1 MKAYRF
7 PLILLSS
14 ILIGGFIGYFMGA
27 DAVALKPL
35 GDIFLNLMFTIVV
48 PLVFFSIA
56 SSIANMDGLKR
67 FGKIM
72 SSMAGTFLFT
82 SILAAIFMI
91 IVVKVFPPAQ
101 GVVLELT
108 QPDKAGKAVSVADQI
123 VGILT
128 VSDFS
133 KLLSRENMLALIFFS
148 ILMGI
153 ATSAVGEKGK
163 PFATFLQAGAE
174 ISMKVVSFIMYYAP
188 IGLAAYF
195 AALVGEFTTTSW
207 NLLPS
212 GNGILSSFSNLFLC
226 ILHILCIPCRSQAR
240 CTSILEEHGLSYSY
254 ITCNL

>member
-82 SILAAIFMI
+82 SILVAIFMI
-91 IVVKVFPPAQ
+91 IVVKIFPPAQ

-195 AALVGEFTTTSW
+195 AALVGEFMHNFLELT
-207 NLLPS
+207 S

>member
-108 QPDKAGKAVSVADQI
+108 QPDKAEKAVSVADRI

-133 KLLSRENMLALIFFS
+133 KLLSRENMLGSYFLLYFNGDCNFS
-148 ILMGI
+148 
-153 ATSAVGEKGK
+153 
-163 PFATFLQAGAE
+163 
-174 ISMKVVSFIMYYAP
+174 
-188 IGLAAYF
+188 
-195 AALVGEFTTTSW
+195 SW
-207 NLLPS
+207 
-212 GNGILSSFSNLFLC
+212 
-226 ILHILCIPCRSQAR
+226 
-240 CTSILEEHGLSYSY
+240 
-254 ITCNL
+254 

>member
-82 SILAAIFMI
+82 SILAIFMI
-91 IVVKVFPPAQ
+91 IIVKVFPPAQ

-108 QPDKAGKAVSVADQI
+108 QPDKAEKAVSVADQI

-188 IGLAAYF
+188 IGLR
-195 AALVGEFTTTSW
+195 
-207 NLLPS
+207 LL
-212 GNGILSSFSNLFLC
+212 
-226 ILHILCIPCRSQAR
+226 RD
-240 CTSILEEHGLSYSY
+240 
-254 ITCNL
+254 

>member
-108 QPDKAGKAVSVADQI
+108 QPDTAKAVSVADQI

-188 IGLAAYF
+188 MDL
-195 AALVGEFTTTSW
+195 LLTSQ
-207 NLLPS
+207 
-212 GNGILSSFSNLFLC
+212 
-226 ILHILCIPCRSQAR
+226 H
-240 CTSILEEHGLSYSY
+240 
-254 ITCNL
+254 